1 MAWIEAHQELA
12 RHPKVRRL
20 ARELDVTRAA
30 AIGHLFMVWWWA
42 VDFAPDGVVD
52 AEDVADAAEW
62 NVAEA
67 EWFAKTLEQAG
78 FLDPV
83 DGGWVIHDWSDY
95 AGKTIDARD
104 AARRN
109 GEYGNHVRWHDKA
122 PKKDCEWCS
131 PRIAPRSAPDIAS
144 ESHITGH
151 DITNDVAIVENPALR
166 LANEFTGKTAP
177 RDVLEAERVITA
189 HPWVADLDDVELGEL
204 IRRAR
209 ASGTRFLSGL
219 VGVAGE
225 LRPKRPLPEWCGG
238 CEEGSR
244 LVSGV
249 LGWSKC
255 PHCHPGSR

>member
-1 MAWIEAHQELA
+1 MEAADLCDKAVIIWPWLIPYLDDWGRGSGLPRVIKATCFPSLPVSESDVSDA
-12 RHPKVRRL
+12 VSAFVKVGLLVEYADSRGRPL
-20 ARELDVTRAA
+20 IAA
-30 AIGHLFMVWWWA
+30 NEDAWWA
-42 VDFAPDGVVD
+42 YQTHVHSAKRDDDSKSKFPAPSGIPREH
-52 AEDVADAAEW
+52 AESRA
-62 NVAEA
+62 
-67 EWFAKTLEQAG
+67 
-78 FLDPV
+78 
-83 DGGWVIHDWSDY
+83 
-95 AGKTIDARD
+95 
-104 AARRN
+104 
-109 GEYGNHVRWHDKA
+109 
-122 PKKDCEWCS
+122 S
-131 PRIAPRSAPDIAS
+131 PSPSLHHATTAS
-144 ESHITGH
+144 P
-151 DITNDVAIVENPALR
+151 VENPALR

-209 ASGTRFLSGL
+209 AGGTRFLSGL